1 MQTTVVTIYDRKTGL
16 PKKRMSEQEF
26 KAQYPA
32 SEPKQS
38 KQVCYK
44 YFHNKKA

>member
-1 MQTTVVTIYDRKTGL
+1 MQTTVVIIYDRKTGL

-26 KAQYPA
+26 KAQYPVA
-32 SEPKQS
+32 EPKS

-44 YFHNKKA
+44 YFNNKKA

>member
-32 SEPKQS
+32 SEPK
-38 KQVCYK
+38 YK
-44 YFHNKKA
+44 HQGSYRDCQIKKA